1 MYDINDKNSAV
12 REIQTYLNT
21 VSRAAGRDPCV
32 VPDGIYD
39 EKTRE
44 CVRSFQRQNGL
55 DESGTVDY
63 NTFELL
69 YREYLLA
76 LEITDNCLFLSPD
89 KLDGGIIK
97 EGEKNE
103 LVLIIKLLLNTI
115 RAEYTDLPE
124 FEDSVVYDTGA
135 SNAVKYIQQIYSL
148 PANGIIDKKT
158 LNAIISDYNKF
169 KNLDT

>member
-1 MYDINDKNSAV
+1 
-12 REIQTYLNT
+12 
-21 VSRAAGRDPCV
+21 
-32 VPDGIYD
+32 
-39 EKTRE
+39 
-44 CVRSFQRQNGL
+44 L